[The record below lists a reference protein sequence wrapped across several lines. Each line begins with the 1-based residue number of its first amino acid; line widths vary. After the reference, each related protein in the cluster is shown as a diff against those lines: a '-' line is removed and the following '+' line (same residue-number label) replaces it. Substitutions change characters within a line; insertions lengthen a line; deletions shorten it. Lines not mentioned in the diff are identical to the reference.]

1 MYKALENSLYMKN
14 RERYEEIRRKAN
26 AFNLNYAGNNIIQD
40 DIFHI
45 LENYVLQ
52 NDMHPELFRYPFHD
66 DDFCACTFLRGGRV
80 FVVINGDMPLSKEIF
95 ASAHELYHLY
105 SFFEGFDVRT
115 QEHPSI
121 LDSAT
126 MDDETTRLEDME
138 ANAFA
143 GAVLAPGASIR
154 EQMGIFRINPS
165 SISIRDILMLME
177 IYAIPFKAV
186 VLRLFEEDII
196 GEEKARLLFC
206 NIEDDILAEI
216 ELTGRAR
223 RWQRSMTDEIILGS
237 LNENM
242 KKARR
247 FDAVGEERYH
257 EDMKRLEEIKSVII
271 RKR

>member
-26 AFNLNYAGNNIIQD
+26 AFNANYAGNNIIQD

-45 LENYVLQ
+45 LENYVSQ
-52 NDMHPELFRYPFHD
+52 NNMHPELFRYPFHD
-66 DDFCACTFLRGGRV
+66 DDFCACTFIRGGRV
-80 FVVINGDMPLSKEIF
+80 FVVINGDIPLSKEIF

-121 LDSAT
+121 LDSAA

-143 GAVLAPGASIR
+143 GAVLAPGVSIR
-154 EQMGIFRINPS
+154 EQMGIFRINS
-165 SISIRDILMLME
+165 ASISVSDVLMLME
-177 IYAIPFKAV
+177 IYAIPFKVV
-186 VLRLFEEDII
+186 VLRLFEEEII
-196 GEEKARLLFC
+196 GVEEAGLLFC
-206 NIEDDILAEI
+206 NTEDDILSEI

-223 RWQRSMTDEIILGS
+223 RWQRKMRDEIMLGS

-242 KKARR
+242 KNALL
-247 FDAVGEERYH
+247 FDAVGEERYC
-257 EDMKRLEEIKSVII
+257 EDMKRLDEIKSVILG
-271 RKR
+271 KQ